1 MHITLSPERTAA
13 IDEVVAQAVAEGFSR
28 ALMSQDSTLWG
39 PQAEPEAAI
48 RLGWTRSPSVWLPLV
63 EELRVLRESTLQAGL
78 TRVVLCGMGGS
89 SLAPE
94 VMAGASG
101 VEMTIVDTTH
111 PDQLAPILEGDLS
124 HTIVVVSS
132 KSGGTVETDSQRRAF
147 EQALRDQGIDPSD
160 RIIVVTDPQ
169 SPLHQDAQR
178 LGYRVFLSDPTIG
191 GRFSALSPFGLVPS
205 ALAGVDIEAIVR
217 DATSAHQALSK
228 DAVDNPG
235 LMLGAAI
242 SVSHPL
248 RNKLLLHPFAA
259 LPGLGDWIEQLIAES
274 TGKEGKGVLPVV
286 GTHLEALP
294 DGITVGETDSGCD
307 ISLRCSLG
315 EHFLLWEFATALS
328 GVVLAV
334 NPFDQP
340 NVESTKIAARV
351 LVESPDR
358 VVREEL
364 AVAGAT
370 VWASPPLPQNSAT
383 LSGVLE
389 HALAGVGERSYVA
402 LCVFGNQSAQSEWER
417 ARGALESTLGRPV
430 TLGFGPRF
438 LHSTGQFH
446 KGGPAE
452 GVFVQIL
459 ETPESTREIPGRE
472 FDFGTLLSAQ
482 AHADADVLA
491 QSGVPVTSITVSR
504 SGRAELVELLGG

>member
-1 MHITLSPERTAA
+1 
-13 IDEVVAQAVAEGFSR
+13 
-28 ALMSQDSTLWG
+28 
-39 PQAEPEAAI
+39 
-48 RLGWTRSPSVWLPLV
+48 
-63 EELRVLRESTLQAGL
+63 
-78 TRVVLCGMGGS
+78 
-89 SLAPE
+89 
-94 VMAGASG
+94 
-101 VEMTIVDTTH
+101 
-111 PDQLAPILEGDLS
+111 
-124 HTIVVVSS
+124 
-132 KSGGTVETDSQRRAF
+132 
-147 EQALRDQGIDPSD
+147 
-160 RIIVVTDPQ
+160 
-169 SPLHQDAQR
+169 
-178 LGYRVFLSDPTIG
+178 
-191 GRFSALSPFGLVPS
+191 
-205 ALAGVDIEAIVR
+205 
-217 DATSAHQALSK
+217 
-228 DAVDNPG
+228 
-235 LMLGAAI
+235 
-242 SVSHPL
+242 
-248 RNKLLLHPFAA
+248 
-259 LPGLGDWIEQLIAES
+259 
-274 TGKEGKGVLPVV
+274 
-286 GTHLEALP
+286 
-294 DGITVGETDSGCD
+294 
-307 ISLRCSLG
+307 
-315 EHFLLWEFATALS
+315 
-328 GVVLAV
+328 V

-364 AVAGAT
+364 ALAGAT